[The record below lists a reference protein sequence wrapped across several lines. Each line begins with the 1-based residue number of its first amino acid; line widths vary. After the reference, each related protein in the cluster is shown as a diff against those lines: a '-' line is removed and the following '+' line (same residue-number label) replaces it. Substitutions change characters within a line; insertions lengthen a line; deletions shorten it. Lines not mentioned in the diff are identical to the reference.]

1 MTTLIPKFEQ
11 PGTGAVNR
19 PINLKLQ
26 ETISVADYG
35 ATGDG
40 TTDDTAAVN
49 AAILAA
55 YKAKASYLS
64 LTPSDE
70 VYSVEVIFDGG
81 LTYKIVGPILLPSGI
96 RLNGNGCRLIGT
108 YTSAQTTAYSDSETS
123 IIETAF
129 FNGTTIVTNRSAAL
143 ATNRVIGSSIENFS
157 FLFANC
163 AINAINMN
171 ENCYIRH
178 CSYSSVSA
186 AIRLKSCFYLEVSQ
200 QVIRTSSQAASQASI
215 QLYGTSNNN
224 ITFTH
229 VACVGPSIG
238 ISIAENANF
247 TIDIDSCSFEEGKA
261 DDSIGISLIAGAYC
275 AGLNISSS
283 YFEGVK
289 YGMYINDTGAIY
301 GSSINDNIFNNN
313 EYAIY
318 AVGASALRVTNIM
331 GNSLPDDGGVNRN
344 LIDISTSNNDV
355 FVQIPSKLGSETL
368 GISSFLT
375 NVIPSNIST
384 TIATSIWR
392 NASTS
397 ALIAKSDPGL
407 ANQNDLNSFAFEGGQ
422 CVTTANNVPFCT
434 YAFTTDTLTI
444 NTQIAFDESNILAF
458 NLTGNYFVG
467 SFNLK
472 GFIFNTTVSYVTQ
485 TPGSAAITVNNN
497 GGAVQLVVVLTGAT
511 PVSNVKGVIRHV

>member
-1 MTTLIPKFEQ
+1 MATLIPKFKQ

-19 PINLKLQ
+19 AINLKLQ

-55 YKAKASYLS
+55 YKAKASYAA
-64 LTPSDE
+64 LTPTDE
-70 VYSVEVIFDGG
+70 IYSVEVIFDGG

-96 RLNGNGCRLIGT
+96 RLNGNGCRLKGA

-123 IIETAF
+123 IIETAYF
-129 FNGTTIVTNRSAAL
+129 DGTNIVTNRAAAL
-143 ATNRVIGSSIENFS
+143 ATNRVVGSSIENFS

-171 ENCYIRH
+171 ENCFIRH
-178 CSYSSVSA
+178 CSYSGVSA
-186 AIRLKSCFYLEVSQ
+186 AIRLKSCFYLDVNQ
-200 QVIRTSSQAASQASI
+200 QVIRTSSQAASQAAI

-229 VACVGPSIG
+229 VACIAPSIG
-238 ISIAENANF
+238 ISIAETANF
-247 TIDIDSCSFEEGKA
+247 AIVINSCSFEEGKA
-261 DDSIGISLIAGAYC
+261 SNSIGISLIAGAYC
-275 AGLNISSS
+275 AGVNISAN

-289 YGMYINDTGAIY
+289 YGIYINSTGNVY
-301 GSSINDNIFNNN
+301 GGNINDNIFNNN

-318 AVGASALRVTNIM
+318 AAGTSALRITNIM
-331 GNSLPDDGGVNRN
+331 GNSLPDDGGTNRN

-355 FVQIPSKLGSETL
+355 FFQLPSKVGDTTI
-368 GISSFLT
+368 GISDFLS
-375 NVIPSNIST
+375 NVSPSNIST
-384 TIATSIWR
+384 PVATSIWK

-422 CVTTANNVPFCT
+422 CVTTINNVPFCT
-434 YAFTTDTLTI
+434 FAFTTDTLTI
-444 NTQIAFDESNILAF
+444 NTQLVFDASNILAF
-458 NLTGNYFVG
+458 NLTGTYFAG

-472 GFIFNTTVSYVTQ
+472 GFIFGTTVSYVTQ
-485 TPGSAAITVNNN
+485 TPGTAAITVNNN
-497 GGAVQLVVVLTGAT
+497 SGAVQLVVVLTGGT
-511 PVSNVKGVIRHV
+511 TSGTISGVLRHV